1 MSETDIVRS
10 ILKALALRR
19 VLAWRA
25 NAGLLVLGKGADKR
39 VVRGAPAGTPDIIGI
54 LPGGRFFGL
63 EVKTQTGRVSPAQ
76 HAWAD
81 RARELGARYQVVRSA
96 REAIAALDSWIQEEA
111 A

>member
-1 MSETDIVRS
+1 MAESAIVRS
-10 ILKALALRR
+10 ILAALQLRK

-25 NAGLLVLGKGADKR
+25 NAGLLVLGQGASKR
-39 VVRGAPAGTPDIIGI
+39 VVRGAPAGTPDVIGI

-63 EVKTQTGRVSPAQ
+63 EVKKQTGRVRPSQ

-96 REAIAALDSWIQEEA
+96 REALAALDSWVKEDA